1 MSKEVKHYE
10 VDLADLM
17 LIEGYTPY
25 FRTTLPDDFSFD
37 LTRRKSMQAHWDWAM
52 VGKDREQSKP
62 THPCRRKRP
71 IVIELEDCIIKLIP
85 RE

>member
-1 MSKEVKHYE
+1 MSKEVKCYQ

-25 FRTTLPDDFSFD
+25 FRVTAPQHWDFS
-37 LTRRKSMQAHWDWAM
+37 LMSRRGMQAHWDWAM
-52 VGKDREQSKP
+52 LGADREMS
-62 THPCRRKRP
+62 HPDHPARRKKP
-71 IVIELEDCIIKLIP
+71 VVIELEDCIIKLTP